1 MKKEQNNI
9 EGRFAN
15 INEDIEDMK
24 NKSNMVET
32 TLTDVKDEILKKFKE
47 INSTSMKKFSE
58 IDNVVNIFREEL
70 KIDKNQ
76 MKSEILSLNTSFV
89 KEIFLLNKSLTNEVN
104 LSRKISKKTKE
115 DVAYLVKNY
124 EKEKLCKNGWHKFG
138 VGSFNS
144 LLLFFFSP
152 LSAFTL

>member
-76 MKSEILSLNTSFV
+76 MKSEILSLNTSFS

-104 LSRKISKKTKE
+104 LNRKISKKTKE

-144 LLLFFFSP
+144 LLLFFFSV
-152 LSAFTL
+152 L